1 MWRCRRFPLFNA
13 YSVTTYALAVP
24 LIAAEFHVLDCFSSG
39 LTSSGKVALC
49 LSCRTD
55 AAFVPPASAFWFVRR
70 LRREHWEHG
79 VEA

>member
-1 MWRCRRFPLFNA
+1 VWRCRRFLLFNA

-24 LIAAEFHVLDCFSSG
+24 LIAVEFHVLDCFPSG
-39 LTSSGKVALC
+39 LTSSGKVTLC

-55 AAFVPPASAFWFVRR
+55 GAFVRPASAFWLAWR